1 LGFPPDGPEPLL
13 MRVFSAK
20 SFWLPVLAA
29 TLVAAFFGAILSRH
43 GRYLEQM
50 LVTEARQQ
58 RELARLTEQNEKAR
72 AERDALLSSPE
83 AIERVAREEYGLAAP
98 GEEVTPFEPLAA
110 ARPREAGAAMVPPAS
125 RWQKVLMWRHLSV
138 ALPGVV
144 FLASAAIFAM
154 WNGLAA
160 ARAEAAGAAGN

>member
-1 LGFPPDGPEPLL
+1 

-20 SFWLPVLAA
+20 SFWLPVLVA
-29 TLVAAFFGAILSRH
+29 TLVAAFFGAILNRR

-110 ARPREAGAAMVPPAS
+110 ARPREAGAAMDRACSIS
-125 RWQKVLMWRHLSV
+125 RQGARHRLQGSAV
-138 ALPGVV
+138 GSGQTLVGGKPG
-144 FLASAAIFAM
+144 
-154 WNGLAA
+154 
-160 ARAEAAGAAGN
+160 